1 MRRRILFLLLLC
13 AGGALRAGEPL
24 LDFVQ
29 DIENSQ
35 VTVRISGINDA
46 QLWSHILQGFRA
58 RIQYTLQIYQDTGRP
73 PLLGDRMLLEM
84 DLVQE
89 GRWDVFSSSWE
100 IRHANGRRVF
110 YADWEAFFRNFLE
123 LKFPLLVFSG
133 EEKLYMLARVSFQQ
147 MVFRP
152 PLNILQVFYADSQPQ
167 SAWRRFGVP

>member
-1 MRRRILFLLLLC
+1 LLWRVLLFLC
-13 AGGALRAGEPL
+13 AGGVLRAEAP

-29 DIENSQ
+29 DILNSQ
-35 VTVRISGINDA
+35 VTVRISGVDDA

-58 RIQYTLQIYQDTGRP
+58 RVQYTMRIYQDSGRP

-110 YADWEAFFRNFLE
+110 YEDWDAFLRNFLE

-133 EEKLYMLARVSFQQ
+133 EEKLYMLARVRFQQ
-147 MVFRP
+147 TVFRP
-152 PLNILQVFYADSQPQ
+152 PVNILQVFYARKEPQ
-167 SAWRRFGVP
+167 SDWRRFGVP